1 MVYKQMIFRQM
12 NNQEIEYWYVTEFSD
27 TFAENERK
35 PLKDLF
41 DLIDENRYEIWG
53 LFDENIMPGYAAL
66 WKAKNVPIILLDYLG
81 VNKKLRNKGIGTD
94 ILGYLNGLEIPIVV
108 ESELPVKEA
117 SDFENSIRSRRIE
130 FYKKNGF
137 VPIYEMATCGMRWQA
152 LAVNSS
158 ELEIFDIMKW
168 HRALYGNERTDV
180 KIPIGK
186 DEIPELP
193 YWMKIQS

>member
-193 YWMKIQS
+193 YWMKI

>member
-1 MVYKQMIFRQM
+1 M

-193 YWMKIQS
+193 YWMKI

>member
-81 VNKKLRNKGIGTD
+81 VNKKLRNKGIGAN

-193 YWMKIQS
+193 YWMKI

>member
-53 LFDENIMPGYAAL
+53 LFDENIMQGYATL

-193 YWMKIQS
+193 YWMKI

>member
-1 MVYKQMIFRQM
+1 MIFRQM

-81 VNKKLRNKGIGTD
+81 VNKKLRNKGIGAN

-130 FYKKNGF
+130 FYKRNGF

-193 YWMKIQS
+193 YWMKI